1 MNAIQSGINRTVAK
15 NIKADYAIIWTEP
28 KEITAEPRKYRML
41 ADRAL
46 LDSGTRRALESVDID
61 TREVLAFL
69 PEKYAPYLVELI
81 GLAFT
86 LADYREKTL
95 KECVIS
101 ILYQMKKYRTRMSSR
116 PTLADS
122 FTFAR
127 DYVETRS
134 QYGYN
139 GKVTT
144 ASRKGQREYRAFVD
158 LESIE
163 DIIGSDDAR
172 TIRDTMRVS
181 AIQTVAKWRS
191 SLDSGT
197 LARVEKFL
205 GIDTRKVSTSINV
218 DKITGEVSNYDAKN
232 RKSAERIARLA
243 RMTVSEFENVS
254 TIEIIKTIALF
265 W

>member
-1 MNAIQSGINRTVAK
+1 MNAIQSGIERVTGK
-15 NIKADYAIIWTEP
+15 TSKAEYNVLWRKPET
-28 KEITAEPRKYRML
+28 ITAENRKYRMI

-46 LDSGTRRALESVDID
+46 LDSVTRRALESVDVD

-69 PEKYAPYLVELI
+69 PEKYAPYFVELL

-101 ILYQMKKYRTRMSSR
+101 ILYQMKKYRTRMTSR

-122 FTFAR
+122 FEFAR

-139 GKVTT
+139 GKATT
-144 ASRKGQREYRAFVD
+144 ARRKCKREYRAFVD

-163 DIIGSDDAR
+163 DIIGSDDADTMR
-172 TIRDTMRVS
+172 ETMRVS
-181 AIQTVAKWRS
+181 AIQTVAKWRA

-205 GIDTRKVSTSINV
+205 GIDARKASTGVNV
-218 DKITGEVSNYDAKN
+218 DRITGEVSNYDAKN

-243 RMTVSEFENVS
+243 RMTVSEFANAS
-254 TIEIIKTIALF
+254 TIEIIKIIALY